1 MRKKR
6 TTSARFSKIMIDIVT
21 EERLF
26 GSLGGYTIS
35 GQADVYNKNDGMIKD
50 YKVTSVWTVVYA
62 IKEGKPEWDE
72 QLNTLAWL
80 HEANYG
86 EKAKG
91 LQIVAI
97 LRDWNKREY
106 QRRGGD
112 YPPSPV
118 SVIPI
123 EMWSR
128 EKQLDYMR
136 KRIKAHVKAETDHF
150 IGMPLPLCT
159 AVERWAKP
167 TVYALKKEN
176 RKSAIKLYPTIVEAE
191 KGKKA
196 IEAVAKNGAKAKY
209 SIETRL
215 GENTRC
221 VGNYCGVAEFCDQ
234 FKSMEKKNERR

>member
-1 MRKKR
+1 M
-6 TTSARFSKIMIDIVT
+6 TTSARFSEKKIMTDIVT

-26 GSLGGYTIS
+26 GSVGGYTIS
-35 GQADVYNKNDGMIKD
+35 GQADVYNKKDGMLKD
-50 YKVTSVWTVVYA
+50 YKVTSVWSVIYA
-62 IKEGKPEWDE
+62 IKDGKPEWDQ

-86 EKAKG
+86 EKVKG

-97 LRDWNKREY
+97 LRDWNKREH

-123 EMWSR
+123 ELWSR
-128 EKQLDYMR
+128 EKQLDYIR
-136 KRIKAHVKAETDHF
+136 ERINAHVKAETNHS
-150 IGMPLPLCT
+150 IGMPLPLCN
-159 AVERWAKP
+159 AVDRWAKP

-176 RKSAIKLYPTIVEAE
+176 RKSAIKLYPTIAEAE
-191 KGKKA
+191 KGKKT
-196 IEAVAKNGAKAKY
+196 IEAVVKNGAKIKY
-209 SIETRL
+209 SIETRI